1 MTRNASFLALAL
13 LGACAAPPTPQAVAP
28 SLPPAAWH
36 QITVLDE
43 GRGVAE
49 FPHNPNPGCCRG
61 NHPTSPCVIDVQ
73 AALKH
78 TPEAREF
85 RARGFSQ
92 DSAEYHLLLHRANE
106 RLRQAIRRVS
116 ARHGYDLVMERGSVV
131 LRPDASDVAVADI
144 TLEVAH
150 EAVR

>member
-1 MTRNASFLALAL
+1 MKTAAASLALAL
-13 LGACAAPPTPQAVAP
+13 LGACAAPKTPEAVAP

-36 QITVLDE
+36 QVTVLDE

-61 NHPTSPCVIDVQ
+61 DHPTSPCVIDVQ
-73 AALKH
+73 TALKS

-85 RARGFSQ
+85 RARGFAQ

-131 LRPDASDVAVADI
+131 LRPEASDVAVADI
-144 TLEVAH
+144 TEEVAH
-150 EAVR
+150 DAVR